1 MSIEPWQWQEETW
14 RTMVGRARAG
24 RSLKPASWPQ
34 GARCAVAIS
43 FDADHE
49 TIPLRD
55 NDESPMRI
63 SQGHYGARQAMPRIR
78 RLLERESVPAT
89 FFYPA
94 VSALLHPNEVRAVA
108 EDGHEIGIHSWI
120 HEVNT
125 ALPREAERELTFR
138 ARDTLAKISGV
149 EPVGIRTASWDFSV
163 NTLDIIR
170 EMKLLYDSSLMADDD
185 PYELEDQGEP
195 TGIVELPPEWIRDD
209 AVYFNMLRFSGLR
222 PYTPP
227 SAVEEIFTAEFD
239 GAWDEGGMF
248 LLTMHPHII
257 GHRSR
262 LPLLERL
269 IGHIKAK
276 GGCWFA
282 HACPG
287 RGVVP
292 YQRPM
297 TLGRGWCES
306 GALHRGNAAGITTL
320 RKNPIIAAFTC
331 SGRSCWVQCPH
342 PGSMIVSRNLGT
354 TVGRFATMSAAPG
367 NASTKSRSPA
377 TYSAGTVTFAPANGA
392 RSSQFRSMF
401 RYQFNP
407 PRNPVRANSA
417 A

>member
-1 MSIEPWQWQEETW
+1 MTSQTPEPWQWPEETW
-14 RTMVGRARAG
+14 RRMVGRARAG
-24 RSLKPASWPQ
+24 RSLKPASWPE

-55 NDESPMRI
+55 GDESPMRI
-63 SQGHYGARQAMPRIR
+63 SQGQYGNRQGTPRIL
-78 RLLERESVPAT
+78 RLLARESIPAT

-94 VSALLHPNEVRAVA
+94 VAALLHPDEVRAVA
-108 EDGHEIGIHSWI
+108 ADGHEIGIHSWI

-125 ALPREAERELTFR
+125 TLQREAERDLTLR
-138 ARDTLAKISGV
+138 ARDVLARASGV
-149 EPVGIRTASWDFSV
+149 EPKGIRTASWDFSV

-170 EMKLLYDSSLMADDD
+170 EMNLLYDSSLMADDD

-227 SAVEEIFTAEFD
+227 SAVGEIFTAEFD
-239 GAWDEGGMF
+239 GAWQEGGLF

-269 IGHIKAK
+269 IRHIKAT

-282 HACPG
+282 THAQ
-287 RGVVP
+287 VAE
-292 YQRPM
+292 
-297 TLGRGWCES
+297 WCRS
-306 GALHRGNAAGITTL
+306 GPKA
-320 RKNPIIAAFTC
+320 
-331 SGRSCWVQCPH
+331 
-342 PGSMIVSRNLGT
+342 
-354 TVGRFATMSAAPG
+354 
-367 NASTKSRSPA
+367 
-377 TYSAGTVTFAPANGA
+377 
-392 RSSQFRSMF
+392 
-401 RYQFNP
+401 
-407 PRNPVRANSA
+407 
-417 A
+417 